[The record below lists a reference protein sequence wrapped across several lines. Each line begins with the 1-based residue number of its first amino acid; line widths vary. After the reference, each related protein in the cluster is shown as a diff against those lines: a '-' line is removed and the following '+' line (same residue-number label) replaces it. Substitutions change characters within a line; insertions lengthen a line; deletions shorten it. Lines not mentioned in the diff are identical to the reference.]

1 MHKIGAISIDASLRI
16 LAGTRSGPAGGFG
29 RIEVTQ
35 KLYDSWH
42 GKNNI

>member
-1 MHKIGAISIDASLRI
+1 MHKVGAISIDASLKI
-16 LAGTRSGPAGGFG
+16 LACITFG

-42 GKNNI
+42 GENNI